1 MGLRARPVLVV
12 LSPLSLALLW
22 CDERL
27 SRLLTVTPRSESS
40 DRLPPPLTAFLRC
53 SGELADAFDAT
64 ELECE
69 WDRGGEGEGAGALPF
84 PRLEGESVKRGS
96 QE

>member
-1 MGLRARPVLVV
+1 M
-12 LSPLSLALLW
+12 
-22 CDERL
+22 
-27 SRLLTVTPRSESS
+27 
-40 DRLPPPLTAFLRC
+40 PPPLTAFLRC

-69 WDRGGEGEGAGALPF
+69 WDGGGEGEGAGALPF